1 MSIETADMAGA
12 QRQPPADGGQ
22 ALLDLAIP
30 LAESWKLLLFGPLIV
45 GGIVYGLTY
54 LVPPTFTARTSVLP
68 PQQQQSA
75 AASALASLGA
85 LSGLAGGSTRTLADQ
100 YAALLQSETVEDAL
114 IDQFKLTEV
123 YGVKYRSDARR
134 MLEQNVRI
142 TSGKKDGLI
151 IIEVD
156 DVSPVRAAELANQ
169 HVEGLRSLTAK
180 LALTEAQQRRV
191 FFQTQVAETHD
202 KLTKAQVAL
211 QATGFNAGAL
221 RTEPRAAAEGY
232 ARIKAD
238 ITSNEVKLQSLRRV
252 LTDAAPE
259 VLQLQTVI
267 SALREQLSR
276 LETTT
281 TSPAGP
287 DYISRYREFKYQE
300 TLFELFSRQFE
311 MSRLDESRESA
322 LIQVVDVANAPEK
335 KSKPKRAII
344 GLSATFA
351 SLLLIVAVTLVRH
364 SWRQSANDG
373 NRLARVSRVKA
384 ALLER

>member
-1 MSIETADMAGA
+1 MTTETTDAVEML
-12 QRQPPADGGQ
+12 RQPAPNGGQ

-30 LAESWKLLLFGPLIV
+30 LAESWKLLLFGPLLI

-54 LVPPTFTARTSVLP
+54 LVPPVFTARTSVLP

-85 LSGLAGGSTRTLADQ
+85 LSGLTGASTRTLADQ

-114 IDQFKLTEV
+114 IDQFKLKDV
-123 YGVKYRSDARR
+123 YGVKFRSDARR
-134 MLEQNVRI
+134 LLEQNVRI
-142 TSGKKDGLI
+142 SSGKKDGLI
-151 IIEVD
+151 VIEVD
-156 DVSPVRAAELANQ
+156 DTSPVRAAELANQ
-169 HVEGLRSLTAK
+169 HVEALRRLTAH

-191 FFQTQVAETHD
+191 FFQAQVAETRD
-202 KLTKAQVAL
+202 KLTKAQLAL
-211 QATGFNAGAL
+211 QASGFNAGAL

-238 ITSNEVKLQSLRRV
+238 ITSNEVKLQSVRRV

-259 VLQLQTVI
+259 VQQLQTAI
-267 SALREQLSR
+267 AALREQLSR

-281 TSPAGP
+281 TGPTGP
-287 DYISRYREFKYQE
+287 DYVSKYREFKYQE

-322 LIQVVDVANAPEK
+322 LIQVVDVATAPER

-351 SLLLIVAVTLVRH
+351 SLMMLIAFALVRH

-373 NRLARVSRVKA
+373 HRLAAVGRLKA
-384 ALLER
+384 ALLGR